1 MQVFSVDSGSS
12 ISLKRFPNI
21 THNNNFI
28 FASWSYLEEV
38 NSAIVVKSIVLTRN
52 YNKVDLEGLKDHF
65 SNTKISK
72 QYQKNVFCM
81 LSLLSRSRKGWKACM
96 LIVMGE
102 TKSFKTLLFSLFSS
116 DSSSSAVT
124 HTIISCC
131 IRSRSRRPF
140 LESKSIASTVCRCPV
155 SSFSFSSE
163 PNFLKNELTVAQ
175 SPSLL
180 N

>member
-1 MQVFSVDSGSS
+1 
-12 ISLKRFPNI
+12 
-21 THNNNFI
+21 
-28 FASWSYLEEV
+28 
-38 NSAIVVKSIVLTRN
+38 
-52 YNKVDLEGLKDHF
+52 
-65 SNTKISK
+65 
-72 QYQKNVFCM
+72 M
-81 LSLLSRSRKGWKACM
+81 LSLLNRSRKGWKACM

-175 SPSLL
+175 SPSCNRLNPAHEPENSKKLGRGPLL
-180 N
+180 FLSSFTSKLPGAPDGTLEKNSVFSSGI